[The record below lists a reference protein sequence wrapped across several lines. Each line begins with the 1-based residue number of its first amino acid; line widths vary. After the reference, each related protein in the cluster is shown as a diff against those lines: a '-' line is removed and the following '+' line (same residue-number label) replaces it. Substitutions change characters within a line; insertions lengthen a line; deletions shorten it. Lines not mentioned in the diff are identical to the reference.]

1 MLDEQLEIYYKL
13 ADTYLEGLKREEF
26 KRELRAEANKASV
39 ENAID
44 AKSLWG
50 KISDKL
56 QELETSLTKARNTLN
71 ELKTLN
77 KPLVYA
83 TPLNFSLVISNYAQR
98 ESEIEAIDKILELL
112 DEVQELEAS
121 IFYNEE
127 D

>member
-1 MLDEQLEIYYKL
+1 MLDEQLEIYYK
-13 ADTYLEGLKREEF
+13 
-26 KRELRAEANKASV
+26 ANKASV

-127 D
+127 Y

>member
-1 MLDEQLEIYYKL
+1 MLYEQLEIYSKL
-13 ADTYLEGLKREEF
+13 ANTYLEGLKREEV
-26 KRELRAEANKASV
+26 KLEARAEATKASG
-39 ENAID
+39 ENVID

-56 QELETSLTKARNTLN
+56 QDLETSLTKARNTLK

-83 TPLNFSLVISNYAQR
+83 TPLNFSLAISNYAER
-98 ESEIEAIDKILELL
+98 ESEIEALDKILELL
-112 DEVQELEAS
+112 DGVQELEAA

-127 D
+127 V